1 VGAGEITTQPKQ
13 GRQAMPISSLS
24 ILLYARIKH
33 FICVI
38 LPKVTEASGYLDIY
52 GLLLMLWQMILPK
65 TFANVIKTTK
75 SAIPRTNASRLF
87 DIYEFL
93 PSLPFQGRWQPRPV
107 LAWQNSATKRRP
119 EDQRLLE
126 GDPESG
132 ASAIKNFLFS
142 SSLTARQK

>member
-1 VGAGEITTQPKQ
+1 
-13 GRQAMPISSLS
+13 
-24 ILLYARIKH
+24 
-33 FICVI
+33 
-38 LPKVTEASGYLDIY
+38 
-52 GLLLMLWQMILPK
+52 MILPK
-65 TFANVIKTTK
+65 TFANVIKTLP
-75 SAIPRTNASRLF
+75 SLPFQGPMQVDYSIS
-87 DIYEFL
+87 IYGFL